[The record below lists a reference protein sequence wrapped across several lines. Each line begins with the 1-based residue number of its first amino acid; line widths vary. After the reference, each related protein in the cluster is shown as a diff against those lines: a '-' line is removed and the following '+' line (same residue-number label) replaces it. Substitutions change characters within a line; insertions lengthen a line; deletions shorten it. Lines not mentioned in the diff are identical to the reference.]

1 MIIANIC
8 VPYIIQTY
16 GITGAE
22 NIKLATTCI
31 RIASLCLPFISLAF
45 IYSSQYLILRKVSYG
60 VFIIC
65 VDIFVVPLAFS
76 LICGYLFNYI
86 SLWIGFIFGS
96 LSATLIT
103 IYVCQKII
111 NKDKYLSSLD
121 KYNILNK
128 SFSVQKDEII
138 ELRNDIENY
147 LKKNNIDH
155 QNTMKIMLLVEEYVT
170 NVANINNNKKLIG
183 ECSIIIQKNNI
194 KVYLRD
200 NGKIINWSDPNNNVT
215 SIEAYVYYNL
225 VDTFEDKRY
234 VTTVSYNRTVFNI
247 PLTTI

>member
-1 MIIANIC
+1 MKDIKEIVPLSLIDCIYMLFQGLTNLTLNKFVISIYSEKYIPILTAALAIVQICIIFDGLGVGMTPLCEVYMGEKNYKAEKDLFAFSTVVSLIESTLVVIFANIC

-138 ELRNDIENY
+138 ELRNDTGNTT
-147 LKKNNIDH
+147 NI
-155 QNTMKIMLLVEEYVT
+155 
-170 NVANINNNKKLIG
+170 
-183 ECSIIIQKNNI
+183 
-194 KVYLRD
+194 
-200 NGKIINWSDPNNNVT
+200 
-215 SIEAYVYYNL
+215 
-225 VDTFEDKRY
+225 
-234 VTTVSYNRTVFNI
+234 
-247 PLTTI
+247 